1 MVDGGSG
8 GVDHA
13 SGNYVS
19 GPHTRWPAQNP
30 TLLPSWPV
38 TETVY
43 AAAEWLEAVRVSG
56 KLAMGRMLC
65 VPVYRLYVVRCR
77 LIGVVK
83 RRERNLHFP
92 PFLTRTQSV
101 LGELKQLWLEIGM
114 LTYFAFSFLLLRV
127 RPTRVDRRG
136 PPLLPPPPP
145 ALPQSHA

>member
-43 AAAEWLEAVRVSG
+43 VAAEWLEAVRVSG

-83 RRERNLHFP
+83 RRERNLHFS
-92 PFLTRTQSV
+92 PFLTRTQCSGRV
-101 LGELKQLWLEIGM
+101 ETIMAGDWDAYI
-114 LTYFAFSFLLLRV
+114 FRFFFLVAARQTD
-127 RPTRVDRRG
+127 TRR
-136 PPLLPPPPP
+136 
-145 ALPQSHA
+145 